1 MQLNESPNINIP
13 DCTNIDVNELERIY
27 LRMDLYETL
36 QNAFSDV
43 RKVMNYP
50 SIEDIH
56 TCAWMNNRVLNN
68 CAVQNN
74 LNYGH
79 RDTLNKLCDPDSALN
94 HIVPRGCD
102 PQLCT
107 MISPF

>member
-1 MQLNESPNINIP
+1 
-13 DCTNIDVNELERIY
+13 
-27 LRMDLYETL
+27 MDLYETL

-43 RKVMNYP
+43 RKVMNNP
-50 SIEDIH
+50 SVNDIH
-56 TCAWMNNRVLNN
+56 TCAWMNSRVLNN

-79 RDTLNKLCDPDSALN
+79 RDTLNKLCDPDSVR
-94 HIVPRGCD
+94 IVPRGCD

-107 MISPF
+107 MTSPF